1 MAASRGLAVLGIV
14 VLMRGGGASFGQ
26 GMFFAIGAYIAALVP
41 QALGISDGILRAL
54 LGTLAAG
61 AVAAVFA
68 PLLARYRGIFY
79 AMLTLALSMVLY
91 GILSKASMFG
101 GTDGL
106 TVVKPMLFGTTLG
119 VAHADYALYA
129 VTVCLAAIAAWGVRV
144 YSRSVAGLLAQ
155 AVRANALRVE
165 YLGASARRSL
175 STSFV
180 LCGLL
185 GGLGGAI
192 TAQALGHVEPNFT
205 DWTTSGEF
213 VFIAVLAGTQSV
225 AAVFVASLLL
235 EIVRSF
241 SNLYF
246 PNTWQLAL
254 GAFLLLVI
262 WFRPEGIGSLWMRRR
277 KAFLPAALVEARGS
291 GTRADPT
298 APIR

>member
-1 MAASRGLAVLGIV
+1 MHPARMFAVAAGAAAALLAAGLFPALVAALPRDDGGLARPRGVGIV

-26 GMFFAIGAYIAALVP
+26 GMFFAIGAYVAALAP

-91 GILSKASMFG
+91 GILSKASKFG

-106 TVVKPMLFGTTLG
+106 TVVKPTLFGATLDVAQRRLRAVRADRVPRVRRRLG
-119 VAHADYALYA
+119 VS
-129 VTVCLAAIAAWGVRV
+129 V

-175 STSFV
+175 RHQLRAV
-180 LCGLL
+180 RAARRA
-185 GGLGGAI
+185 GGAI
-192 TAQALGHVEPNFT
+192 TARRWATSSPNFT

-246 PNTWQLAL
+246 PNTGSSRSAL
-254 GAFLLLVI
+254 SCC
-262 WFRPEGIGSLWMRRR
+262 W
-277 KAFLPAALVEARGS
+277 
-291 GTRADPT
+291 
-298 APIR
+298 